1 MSENVLAKLY
11 EHNNW
16 ANLEVVRACSTLTDE
31 QLDAEPKSVTKGTIR
46 STLVHL
52 VGAQDGYLALLT
64 IPLEKRARV
73 ELTMADLEQAITAS
87 GEGLLA
93 LASGERPLPSEERL
107 RTANG
112 YTVEPWVVMVQAINH
127 ATEHREQIKSMLTAL
142 DVTPPSLDGWDY
154 GLATNALVP
163 VAP

>member
-1 MSENVLAKLY
+1 MSENVLAKIY

-16 ANLEVVRACSTLTDE
+16 ANLEVVRACSTLADE

-64 IPLEKRARV
+64 VPLEKRARV

-93 LASGERPLPSEERL
+93 LASGERPFPSEERL

-127 ATEHREQIKSMLTAL
+127 ATEHREQIKSMLSAL
-142 DVTPPSLDGWDY
+142 DVTPPSLDGWEF

-163 VAP
+163 VVP